1 MLFIDFMANVG
12 HIIGMNDY
20 IIHYWMINLLMPL
33 SSYSV
38 WWLAP
43 ILQVELYYEYNN
55 NNNKNLSPWTK
66 ETSRILVYMN
76 KSKYSYL
83 TPQTWSIYILNLTA

>member
-55 NNNKNLSPWTK
+55 NNNNKNLLKNQTIQLVTELISEEK
-66 ETSRILVYMN
+66 ILKWSAAN
-76 KSKYSYL
+76 GQS
-83 TPQTWSIYILNLTA
+83 TW